1 MPFTIQRKKI
11 DDDDNDDGAFHENDA
26 EAGLDYL
33 VFSTEFQKIFY
44 SIAQPTWNF
53 FFRFRLSQVKLQA
66 NLCF

>member
-11 DDDDNDDGAFHENDA
+11 DDDDNDDDAFHENDA

-53 FFRFRLSQVKLQA
+53 FFRFRISQVKLQA

>member
-11 DDDDNDDGAFHENDA
+11 DDDDNDDDAFHENDA

-53 FFRFRLSQVKLQA
+53 FF
-66 NLCF
+66 

>member
-11 DDDDNDDGAFHENDA
+11 DDDDNDDDAFHENDA
-26 EAGLDYL
+26 EAGLDY
-33 VFSTEFQKIFY
+33 FGIFNRISKIFY

-53 FFRFRLSQVKLQA
+53 FFKFRISQVKLQA